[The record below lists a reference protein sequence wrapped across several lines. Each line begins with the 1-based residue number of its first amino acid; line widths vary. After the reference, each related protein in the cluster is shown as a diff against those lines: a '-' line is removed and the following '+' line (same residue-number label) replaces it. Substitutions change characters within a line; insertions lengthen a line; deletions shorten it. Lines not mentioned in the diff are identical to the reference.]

1 MKTARFFLQVFL
13 LIFLFSACAP
23 AQPAPTSTAQAE
35 VSGTAA
41 PTQPALPTAAL
52 LTPPAPEGMVFIPA
66 GEFQMGCDP
75 ARNGGFSCPP
85 DELPIHTVTLKA
97 FFIDRYEVTNARYA
111 ECVQAGAC
119 RAPSVVSSET
129 RDHYYDEPAFADFPV
144 VNVSWKDAN
153 VFCQWAGKRLPTEA
167 EWEKAARGGINA
179 AFPWGNDEPSC
190 ILVNAFDPLSGQL
203 CLGDTSAVGAHADGA
218 SGFGAEDMAGNV
230 WEWVSDWYSESYYAE
245 SPTLG
250 PAGPQG
256 DVEKVLRG
264 GSWLSR
270 PVYLRTSGRSF
281 DLNFHGSADTG
292 FRCVQDSTP

>member
-1 MKTARFFLQVFL
+1 MN
-13 LIFLFSACAP
+13 CH
-23 AQPAPTSTAQAE
+23 
-35 VSGTAA
+35 
-41 PTQPALPTAAL
+41 
-52 LTPPAPEGMVFIPA
+52 
-66 GEFQMGCDP
+66 
-75 ARNGGFSCPP
+75 
-85 DELPIHTVTLKA
+85 HTVTLKA

-179 AFPWGNDEPSC
+179 AFPGDDEPSC
-190 ILVNAFDPLSGQL
+190 ILVNAFDPSPGNCALAIPAR
-203 CLGDTSAVGAHADGA
+203 SAAPGRRVGLWRG
-218 SGFGAEDMAGNV
+218 GFGWQRVGMGEQMVFRELLRRVPNI
-230 WEWVSDWYSESYYAE
+230 
-245 SPTLG
+245 G

-281 DLNFHGSADTG
+281 D
-292 FRCVQDSTP
+292 